1 MSTLG
6 KLSFSLAGSL
16 TRVYSFK
23 ADDGSQRF
31 AATVDFWGSSVTV
44 FLTSENYDQLL
55 PLSGVS
61 DVRVFGLLVKDRSG
75 LVRLSAQS
83 VEFPGCPNWSDVQP
97 AELAAGVQF
106 FGTCR
111 VKSDPRTFRRKD
123 GSDDIALDVDLF
135 GTSLTF
141 TGFPPS
147 LAAGLSVAQLLQ
159 VSGTAEPLSY
169 RANDGKELS
178 SYRLHLL
185 ELKKIRVKE

>member
-61 DVRVFGLLVKDRSG
+61 DVRVFGLFVKDRSG

-83 VEFPGCPNWSDVQP
+83 VEFPGCQNWSDVQP

-123 GSDDIALDVDLF
+123 GTDDIALDVDLF

-147 LAAGLSVAQLLQ
+147 LASGLSVAQLLQ

-169 RANDGKELS
+169 RANNGKELS

>member
-16 TRVYSFK
+16 SRVYSFK

-55 PLSGVS
+55 PLSGLS

-75 LVRLSAQS
+75 LVRLAAQS
-83 VEFPGCPNWSDVQP
+83 VEFPGCQNWSDVQP

-111 VKSDPRTFRRKD
+111 VKSEPRTFRRKD
-123 GSDDIALDVDLF
+123 GTDDIALDVDLF

-147 LAAGLSVAQLLQ
+147 LAAGLTVAQLLQ